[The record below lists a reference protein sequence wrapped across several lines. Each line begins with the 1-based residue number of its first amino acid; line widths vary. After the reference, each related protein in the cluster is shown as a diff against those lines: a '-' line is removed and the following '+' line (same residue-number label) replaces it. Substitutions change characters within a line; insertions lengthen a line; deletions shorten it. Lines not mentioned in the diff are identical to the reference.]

1 VSGDAGFI
9 ETEHMLAR
17 MKRLPV
23 RLRVAHLAALLRRAA
38 ANPPRA
44 YELERLIAMQSPLSI
59 DGGRA
64 G

>member
-1 VSGDAGFI
+1 VRGDAGFI
-9 ETEHMLAR
+9 EAEYMLAR

-23 RLRVAHLAALLRRAA
+23 RLRIAHLVALLRREREV
-38 ANPPRA
+38 RA
-44 YELERLIAMQSPLSI
+44 RERSNTN